1 MLATATLLAFIS
13 FVAIVLVLMERLKF
27 LIPFRPYIFHTY
39 GQDIALFALLLF
51 FNVFAL
57 FFVVLRRFRL
67 KNTGQKLLH
76 LDKQVKTGQSAL
88 SEEIAKKYGD

>member
-1 MLATATLLAFIS
+1 MLAGATLLTFIS
-13 FVAIVLVLMERLKF
+13 FAALTVLLMERLKF
-27 LIPFRPYIFHTY
+27 LIPYKTYIFHTY
-39 GQDIALFALLLF
+39 GRDITLFTLLLF

-57 FFVVLRRFRL
+57 FFVLLRRFRL

-88 SEEIAKKYGD
+88 SQEIREKYGQ